1 MCDAYGASKVIW
13 FDGVRGQD
21 ITDDH
26 VDATSRFLAPGKALV
41 QMPLASDNDAYAND
55 ARRQYQVLSTST
67 TATGSA
73 MTVTTLQGPDYNKIR
88 STNQNF
94 LASYANYYLCNG
106 AVISANFG
114 DTTADGAAK
123 ATMAR
128 LYPDRVI
135 EQLNIDRLGTGGGG
149 IHCVTQQQPIA

>member
-1 MCDAYGASKVIW
+1 
-13 FDGVRGQD
+13 
-21 ITDDH
+21 
-26 VDATSRFLAPGKALV
+26 
-41 QMPLASDNDAYAND
+41 MPLASDNDAYAND